1 MTNEECVKT
10 VTLDQVTII
19 ASNAE
24 QQLNT
29 VTWDNELNADSRLN
43 ADSANSS
50 IRTATPSNNAL
61 GRHCANRAPAKSSAI
76 KTSLHLP
83 SSSGMLSLSL

>member
-1 MTNEECVKT
+1 MSKT

-24 QQLNT
+24 QQSNT
-29 VTWDNELNADSRLN
+29 DTWDDEELDANSRLN

-50 IRTATPSNNAL
+50 IRTATP
-61 GRHCANRAPAKSSAI
+61 AKSSAI
-76 KTSLHLP
+76 KDFTTSAKLVRNAVTFAKASISA
-83 SSSGMLSLSL
+83 SS

>member
-1 MTNEECVKT
+1 MKNVFKT
-10 VTLDQVTII
+10 VTLDEVTVK
-19 ASNAE
+19 ASSAG

-29 VTWDNELNADSRLN
+29 DTWDDELNADSRLN

-50 IRTATPSNNAL
+50 IRTATP
-61 GRHCANRAPAKSSAI
+61 AKSSAI

-83 SSSGMLSLSL
+83 SSSRMQSLSLQASISASS